1 MEQQTNNIDL
11 KDLFKKIITLCSEL
25 KKEDYEVS
33 YERVIKNNKNSI
45 VINYKK
51 GEEEGYINVDI
62 D

>member
-11 KDLFKKIITLCSEL
+11 KDLFQQIITLCSEL
-25 KKEDYEVS
+25 EKEDYEVS

>member
-11 KDLFKKIITLCSEL
+11 KDLFQKIITLCSEL

-33 YERVIKNNKNSI
+33 YERVIKNNKSSI